1 MDMKAKNSKS
11 KRDPKNIIPAWEG
24 WSDYFSSAE
33 GRSNICTMLTR
44 CVGEKLRHSSR
55 KGEIPDYDG
64 DIEPSELAI
73 ELVSIDPQLKE
84 LIPADVL
91 NQIGDISAA
100 IDLAAFADDPH
111 LVNDVRKDVR
121 TSIVLMSHGVSR
133 VEIAY
138 TGGSDQCEPNGV
150 AVIHS
155 PIGCEKETLYSDGE
169 ELSSFMSAWGIDVD
183 TFWMFCDD
191 SGAGDGSGWWTAQ
204 VVAELMPEFRGYTT
218 EPEYQEYECENCEE
232 PQSNCKC
239 SRCDSCG
246 DMFSPEEAP
255 AGAVKSTVCEWCRGE
270 SKDDKAAVPG

>member
-1 MDMKAKNSKS
+1 MRAKNSKS

-33 GRSNICTMLTR
+33 GRSNICTMLTS
-44 CVGEKLRHSSR
+44 CVGQALRYNSR

-73 ELVSIDPQLKE
+73 ELISIDPKLKE

-111 LVNDVRKDVR
+111 LLKDACQSVRA
-121 TSIVLMSHGVSR
+121 SIVLMSHGVCR
-133 VEIAY
+133 VEIDY
-138 TGGSDQCEPNGV
+138 TGGSDECEKNGF

-155 PIGCEKETLYSDGE
+155 PIGCKEETLYSDGE
-169 ELSSFMSAWGIDVD
+169 ELSSFMSAWGIDID

-218 EPEYQEYECENCEE
+218 EPEFQEYECENCEE
-232 PQSNCKC
+232 PQSKCKC

-255 AGAVKSTVCEWCRGE
+255 AGAVESTVCEWCRKE
-270 SKDDKAAVPG
+270 SKDDEAVVPG

>member
-1 MDMKAKNSKS
+1 MKAKSRKS

-33 GRSNICTMLTR
+33 GRDNICTMLNR
-44 CVGEKLRHSSR
+44 CVGHSLRYSSR

-73 ELVSIDPQLKE
+73 ELVSIDPELKE

-91 NQIGDISAA
+91 NQIGDVSAA

-111 LVNDVRKDVR
+111 LVKDARQSVR

-138 TGGSDQCEPNGV
+138 TGGSDQCDPNGV
-150 AVIHS
+150 AVIHH
-155 PIGCEKETLYSDGE
+155 PIGGEKETLYSDGE
-169 ELSSFMSAWGIDVD
+169 ELSSFMSAWGIDID
-183 TFWMFCDD
+183 CFWMFCDD

-204 VVAELMPEFRGYTT
+204 VVAELMPEFSGYTT
-218 EPEYQEYECENCEE
+218 EPEYQEYECDNCGEV
-232 PQSNCKC
+232 QSLCTC
-239 SRCDSCG
+239 SQCDSCG
-246 DMFSPEEAP
+246 DMFSPEEVP
-255 AGAVKSTVCEWCRGE
+255 AGEVKSTVCEWCRDKAKDGE
-270 SKDDKAAVPG
+270 SAVRG